1 MANMTFGHKYGPT
14 NTELWIRPGRVDL
27 SVWDTV
33 TETISMTPEQCERLA
48 EVLTHAAKEAKQ

>member
-1 MANMTFGHKYGPT
+1 MSNPIFTHRHVGT
-14 NTELWIRPGRVDL
+14 NTEVWTRPGRVDL
-27 SVWDTV
+27 SVWDTF